1 MSRQTITQILEEYI
15 YNHQETWISVND
27 LINSIGDRGHGVLL
41 LLLALPN
48 VLLLASIPGLST
60 FFGIPIM
67 LIGIQLIMKRPQPW
81 LPDRVQHSRIQRE
94 TLLTILKKATPY
106 LLRVEHFVKPRLSIM
121 TTSRMEQVVGGFV
134 LILGIIIALP
144 IPFGNFLGGLG
155 IVFFSLALME
165 KDGVFALIGMI
176 LTVLITFAIIKIL
189 GSIITFLYSL
199 L

>member
-15 YNHQETWISVND
+15 YNHQEPLISVND
-27 LINSIGDRGHGVLL
+27 LVNSIGDRGHGVLL

-81 LPDRVQHSRIQRE
+81 LPNRVQHSQVQRE
-94 TLLTILKKATPY
+94 TLLAILRKATPY
-106 LLRVEHFVKPRLSIM
+106 LLRIEHFVKPRLSVM
-121 TTSRMEQVVGGFV
+121 TTSKMEQVIGVFV

-176 LTVLITFAIIKIL
+176 LTVFITFVILKIL
-189 GSIITFLYSL
+189 GSIITFLYNL